1 MWDSKT
7 IEWIDIELTS
17 FCNIKCP
24 GCLRQVK
31 KDAVDHI
38 LNKDILKF
46 SDLKKWITLE
56 EFPNLKLLNFCGSV
70 DEPTLHPDILKIVKY
85 FKSICE
91 INIATNGSTKTKKFW
106 KELGSYEISV
116 FFGIDGIDQ
125 KSLVKYRIGSSF
137 KKIQENYRSFIKA
150 GGQATWQFI
159 VFDHN
164 KHLLEEARN
173 ISKEEGFKHFRTI
186 YSHREGSGEVKK
198 KVNVEQEIFC
208 KYGNQKRL
216 FLNHTGAL
224 IPCCYLNSES
234 LDLHAND
241 EIKSKFGKKYKEL
254 GHVLSNNLK
263 YNTISEVIEG
273 ELFKYIIDSWKNSPI
288 EKCWETCK
296 QKKRDVFIHEEL

>member
-1 MWDSKT
+1 MWDNET

-17 FCNIKCP
+17 FCNIECP

-31 KDAVDHI
+31 KNTVDHI

-46 SDLKKWITLE
+46 SNLKRWITLK
-56 EFPNLKLLNFCGSV
+56 EFPNLRLLNFCGSV
-70 DEPTLHPDILKIVKY
+70 DEPTLHPDILKIVKH

-91 INIATNGSTKTKKFW
+91 INIASNGSTKTKKFW
-106 KELGSYEISV
+106 KELGSHGVSV
-116 FFGIDGIDQ
+116 FFGLDGIDQ
-125 KSLVKYRIGSSF
+125 KSLKKYRIGSSF
-137 KKIQENYRSFIKA
+137 KKVQENYRTFIKA

-159 VFDHN
+159 VFKHN
-164 KHLLEEARN
+164 EHLLEEARK

-186 YSHREGSGEVKK
+186 YSHREGSEEVKIHI
-198 KVNVEQEIFC
+198 NEEEEIFC

-234 LDLHAND
+234 LDLHANN
-241 EIKSKFGKKYKEL
+241 KATTKFGEKYKEL
-254 GHVLSNNLK
+254 GLVLSNNLK

-273 ELFKYIIDSWKNSPI
+273 ELFKYIVNSWKSSPV
-288 EKCWETCK
+288 EKCLQTCK
-296 QKKRDVFIHEEL
+296 KKKRDIFIDEEI